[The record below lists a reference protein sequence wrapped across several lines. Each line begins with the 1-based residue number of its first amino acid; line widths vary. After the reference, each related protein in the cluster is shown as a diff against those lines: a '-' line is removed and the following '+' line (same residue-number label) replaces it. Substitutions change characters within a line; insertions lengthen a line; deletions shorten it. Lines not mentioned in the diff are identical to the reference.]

1 MRRTARVSDGALRR
15 PRTTAIENRHDA
27 RKGSSRDRADERARE
42 GGGRPAG
49 VAPFPRVG
57 SNAGDTERREARAG
71 RRRARETRYPERV
84 ADNGAEVARGRFARG
99 NLGTPRVSRDTTRR
113 VGASRVSRETGHTR
127 GEFRSLRTSNFQAAH
142 RDELQR
148 GLGDVHLAQ
157 DAILRGGRGRKR
169 DA

>member
-57 SNAGDTERREARAG
+57 SNAGDMERREARAG
-71 RRRARETRYPERV
+71 GRARGKLGPRARRATPRSARRV
-84 ADNGAEVARGRFARG
+84 ACVTRGEIRERYREVLYAPATSKQHIATSCSEVLGTFTLLKTRSCEAGGGGNGMRDARGRSA
-99 NLGTPRVSRDTTRR
+99 
-113 VGASRVSRETGHTR
+113 
-127 GEFRSLRTSNFQAAH
+127 
-142 RDELQR
+142 
-148 GLGDVHLAQ
+148 
-157 DAILRGGRGRKR
+157 
-169 DA
+169 

>member
-15 PRTTAIENRHDA
+15 PRTTVMENRHHA

-71 RRRARETRYPERV
+71 RRRARETRDPS
-84 ADNGAEVARGRFARG
+84 A
-99 NLGTPRVSRDTTRR
+99 SRDAAL
-113 VGASRVSRETGHTR
+113 GASRRVCHARRDTREI
-127 GEFRSLRTSNFQAAH
+127 S
-142 RDELQR
+142 
-148 GLGDVHLAQ
+148 
-157 DAILRGGRGRKR
+157 GG
-169 DA
+169 